1 MQNMNSILIPI
12 DLSED
17 ARSAFYEGISLATK
31 MGAKTHILY
40 VTEPIRAFDFS
51 KKTYVETRDTIEQV
65 EEGVN
70 RRIDELWESGGL
82 DAVDRR
88 KVNLIIRGGKAP
100 QEIVDSAAHHKVD
113 LIIMGSGSGGASIG
127 TTAERVVRT
136 APCSVLVI
144 RDKPTEG

>member
-1 MQNMNSILIPI
+1 MQKMNSVLIPI

-31 MGAKTHILY
+31 LGAKTHILY
-40 VTEPIRAFDFS
+40 VSEPIRAFDFS
-51 KKTYVETRDTIEQV
+51 KKTYVETQDTIEQV

-88 KVNLIIRGGKAP
+88 KVNLIIRGGKAA

-113 LIIMGSGSGGASIG
+113 LIIMGSGSGDASLG
-127 TTAERVVRT
+127 VTAERVVRSS
-136 APCSVLVI
+136 PCSVLVV
-144 RDKPTEG
+144 RDKPAEA

>member
-31 MGAKTHILY
+31 LGAKTHILY
-40 VTEPIRAFDFS
+40 VSEPIRAFDFS
-51 KKTYVETRDTIEQV
+51 KKTYVETQDTIEQV

-88 KVNLIIRGGKAP
+88 KVNLIIRGGKAA
-100 QEIVDSAAHHKVD
+100 QEIVASAAHHKVD
-113 LIIMGSGSGGASIG
+113 LIIMGSGSGDSSLGV
-127 TTAERVVRT
+127 TAERVVRNS
-136 APCSVLVI
+136 PCSVLVV
-144 RDKPTEG
+144 REKPTEA